1 MVLSFFIAYYSLLE
15 IKNKFFNMIER
26 ILVLGGKGGVGKSS
40 ISAATA
46 VALSDLLSDKKILL
60 ISFDIAHNLSDMFDT
75 EIGDKLTP
83 LTNNLWG
90 IEPDPDVYA
99 EQYTKVFAKK
109 MKKLLKKMPIVG
121 LIPQI
126 KEFIDTTFTADSI
139 PLALKN
145 AMFFQKILDAEDT
158 IYRKGDEEIDF
169 DIIVADFPPTG
180 NMVALFD
187 VPEDTVKVVL
197 KYSLNFYSSVKNSI
211 QGVSS
216 MFKKMLHPFKPVS
229 DQENLSEEL
238 VKMLT
243 ELEERGERISELIH
257 NVGSLRL
264 VTIAEKPSFE
274 EIKRARD
281 LTQKYVNLDGVHIN
295 MLIPKEHANTCD
307 FCGNVH
313 SLQQKYLK
321 NIEQEFQNTKVWET
335 NKLKEEPIG
344 LEGLRRLAREI
355 YKNSSAKEILFP
367 NKNN

>member
-1 MVLSFFIAYYSLLE
+1 
-15 IKNKFFNMIER
+15 MIER
-26 ILVLGGKGGVGKSS
+26 IIILGGKGGVGKSS

-46 VALSDLLSDKKILL
+46 VALSDLLPDKKLLL
-60 ISFDIAHNLSDMFDT
+60 ISFDIAHNLSDMFNT

-83 LTNNLWG
+83 LINNLWG
-90 IEPDPDVYA
+90 IEPDPNAYA

-109 MKKLLKKMPIVG
+109 MKDLIKKMPIVG

-126 KEFIDTTFTADSI
+126 KDFVDTTFTADSI

-158 IYRKGDEEIDF
+158 IYRDGADAIDF
-169 DIIVADFPPTG
+169 DILIADFPPTG
-180 NMVALFD
+180 NMLALFD

-197 KYSLNFYSSVKNSI
+197 KYSLNFYNSIKNSLH
-211 QGVSS
+211 GVSKV
-216 MFKKMLHPFKPVS
+216 FKKVLHPFEPEANKEQLS
-229 DQENLSEEL
+229 DEL

-281 LTQKYVNLDGVHIN
+281 LTMKYVNLEGVHIN
-295 MLIPKEHANTCD
+295 MLIPNEHAKNCD
-307 FCGNVH
+307 YCGKLH
-313 SLQQKYLK
+313 SLQQNYLK
-321 NIEQEFQNTKVWET
+321 EIKNEFQNTKIWQS
-335 NKLKEEPIG
+335 NKLIEEPIG
-344 LEGLRRLAREI
+344 LEGLRKLAREI
-355 YKNSSAKEILFP
+355 YGDANVKDILYPNS
-367 NKNN
+367 